1 MTTTTSKRS
10 ALTADEKTARLE
22 EAHNMIANA
31 VEAIITSEDW
41 IAHLRFAARFHKYSF
56 NNVLLM
62 AVQADL
68 RGMNPL
74 TRVAGFKAWLE
85 LGRCVRKGEKGLKI
99 YAPIIVKIKE
109 GEQGYP
115 GTKVAGFRLT
125 TVFDAQQTDGE
136 ALPGR
141 PQPTGA
147 ITGTASAAQIDALGA
162 VGSTAGYAWRYGDSG
177 PADGYTVPGEIVV
190 SESFRHDSAQTF
202 AILAHET
209 AHALLHMDDDFDYG
223 AHRGVGETEAESVAF
238 IVAEYFGVSMG
249 DTAFHYV
256 AGWAKDP
263 AVVVAAGQRI
273 MKTARKIIDAVEA
286 ATASE

>member
-10 ALTADEKTARLE
+10 ALTADEKEARLS
-22 EAHNMIANA
+22 EAHGMIATA
-31 VEAIITSEDW
+31 VEQITTSADW

-62 AVQADL
+62 SAQADV
-68 RGMNPL
+68 RGMEPL
-74 TRVAGFKAWLE
+74 SRVAGFKAWLE
-85 LGRCVRKGEKGLKI
+85 LGRSVRKGEKGLKI

-109 GEQGYP
+109 GEQGFP
-115 GTKVAGFRLT
+115 GTKVAGFRLA
-125 TVFDAQQTDGE
+125 TVFDAQQTDGDP
-136 ALPGR
+136 LPGR
-141 PQPTGA
+141 PQATGA
-147 ITGTASAAQIDALGA
+147 ITGTASEAQIAALGA
-162 VGSTAGYAWRYGDSG
+162 VGSAAGYQWRYGDSG
-177 PADGYTVPGEIVV
+177 AADGHTVPGEIVV

-209 AHALLHMDDDFDYG
+209 AHALLHMASDYNYG
-223 AHRGVGETEAESVAF
+223 AHRGVAETEAESVAF

-263 AVVVAAGQRI
+263 AVVLAAGQRI
-273 MKTARKIIDAVEA
+273 MKTARKIIDSIES
-286 ATASE
+286 ATAD

>member
-10 ALTADEKTARLE
+10 ALTAEEKTARLE
-22 EAHNMIANA
+22 EAHSMIASA
-31 VEAIITSEDW
+31 VEAITTSEDW

-62 AVQADL
+62 SAQADV

-74 TRVAGFKAWLE
+74 TQVAGFKAWLE
-85 LGRCVRKGEKGLKI
+85 LGRQVRKGEKGLKI

-141 PQPTGA
+141 PQAAGA
-147 ITGTASAAQIDALGA
+147 ITGTASEAQIAALGA
-162 VGSTAGYAWRYGDSG
+162 VGSAAGFSWRYGDSG
-177 PADGYTVPGEIVV
+177 AADGYTVPGEMVI

-202 AILAHET
+202 AVLAHEV
-209 AHALLHMDDDFDYG
+209 AHALLHMSEDYNYG
-223 AHRGVGETEAESVAF
+223 AHRGVAETEAESVAF
-238 IVAEYFGVSMG
+238 IVSEYFGVDMA

-256 AGWAKDP
+256 AGWAKDQ

-286 ATASE
+286 ATAE

>member
-10 ALTADEKTARLE
+10 ALTADEKAARLE
-22 EAHNMIANA
+22 EAHAMIASA
-31 VEAIITSEDW
+31 VEAITTSEDW

-56 NNVLLM
+56 NNILLM
-62 AVQADL
+62 AAQADA

-74 TRVAGFKAWLE
+74 TAVAGFRAWID
-85 LGRCVRKGEKGLKI
+85 LGRSVRKGEKGLRI
-99 YAPIIVKIKE
+99 LAPIVVKIKE
-109 GEQGYP
+109 GEKGFP
-115 GTKVAGFRLT
+115 GTKVAGFRMT

-136 ALPGR
+136 ELPGR
-141 PQPTGA
+141 PQATGT
-147 ITGTASAAQIDALGA
+147 ITGTASEAQIAALGA
-162 VGSTAGYAWRYGDSG
+162 VGSAAGYPWRYGDSG
-177 PADGYTVPGEIVV
+177 AADGHTAPGEIVV

-202 AILAHET
+202 AVLAHET
-209 AHALLHMDDDFDYG
+209 AHALLHMADDYNYG
-223 AHRGVGETEAESVAF
+223 AHRGVAETEAESVAF

-256 AGWAKDP
+256 AGWAKDQ

-286 ATASE
+286 E